1 VLIEIK
7 ELMGAGMGSLIR
19 VEEGLRRSSRTGEHE
34 LLENSEFRY
43 YLLSSGEGKEINSKR
58 EVSTRSK
65 KISLLCDF
73 VIL

>member
-43 YLLSSGEGKEINSKR
+43 YLLWSGEGKEI
-58 EVSTRSK
+58 
-65 KISLLCDF
+65 
-73 VIL
+73 